1 MGYAGTLYLYRRPE
15 SGAGAFNVTFPIWRP
30 SPERHTVVLL
40 STPAAA
46 AASICGRESKAPACF
61 SDRTTARRQA
71 IEQLVMLATE
81 TVAVAT
87 RCPDICPSPRTST
100 PVPRVGV

>member
-30 SPERHTVVLL
+30 PPERHTVVLL
-40 STPAAA
+40 STPAA